1 LAFVFAHFEGNWG
14 GRGVDVGIG
23 AKGVDDRGK
32 VVDAEKRRA
41 EPCFG
46 FSCRSRL
53 LHIQQCP
60 RFELEGALFLVTNF
74 LRLIITL
81 ELFSLSVVS
90 LSSPR
95 RKLPIVLR

>member
-1 LAFVFAHFEGNWG
+1 
-14 GRGVDVGIG
+14 VGIG

-46 FSCRSRL
+46 FSCGSRL
-53 LHIQQCP
+53 LHIQQSL
-60 RFELEGALFLVTNF
+60 RFEMEGALFLVMNYF
-74 LRLIITL
+74 CLIITL
-81 ELFSLSVVS
+81 EMFSLSVVS

-95 RKLPIVLR
+95 RKLLIVLR